1 MLIKTASIVP
11 QEPGALRCAQKRAAS
26 RKMQPSICHAVA
38 ACYEFVELVVVELVV
53 PVPDVPEPDVL
64 LELLELS
71 VELESEL
78 VPEFEELFELEESE
92 DVPEFELEEFDVPEF
107 ELEEPELEE
116 PELFDVELDVP
127 VPDVPLFDEE
137 LVPEALPSFASVLEV
152 PELVPEALPSFASV
166 LEVPEFVD
174 EGVPVPEFEVLEDDV
189 AFLSEDVVSVF
200 LSSVFWS
207 SAFVSSALSLC
218 WAGAANVV
226 FVPRPFPAV
235 ATLITAA
242 PIATAATAAME
253 VTAIAMRFWRLRWES
268 AAASMESEA
277 MRWPSGPIS

>member
-1 MLIKTASIVP
+1 
-11 QEPGALRCAQKRAAS
+11 
-26 RKMQPSICHAVA
+26 MQPLICQAVA

-78 VPEFEELFELEESE
+78 VPEFEELLWPEFEELFELEESE

-107 ELEEPELEE
+107 ELEELEFEE

-137 LVPEALPSFASVLEV
+137 LVSEALS
-152 PELVPEALPSFASV
+152 SFASV

-174 EGVPVPEFEVLEDDV
+174 EAVPVPEFDVLEDDA

-200 LSSVFWS
+200 LSSVFWP

>member
-1 MLIKTASIVP
+1 
-11 QEPGALRCAQKRAAS
+11 
-26 RKMQPSICHAVA
+26 MQPLICQAVA

-78 VPEFEELFELEESE
+78 VPEFEELLWSEFEELFELEESE
-92 DVPEFELEEFDVPEF
+92 DVPEFEFEEFDVPEF
-107 ELEEPELEE
+107 ELEELELEE

-137 LVPEALPSFASVLEV
+137 LVPEALS
-152 PELVPEALPSFASV
+152 SFASV

-174 EGVPVPEFEVLEDDV
+174 EAVPVPEFDVLEDDA

-200 LSSVFWS
+200 LSSVFWP

>member
-1 MLIKTASIVP
+1 
-11 QEPGALRCAQKRAAS
+11 
-26 RKMQPSICHAVA
+26 MQPLICQAVA

-78 VPEFEELFELEESE
+78 VPEFEELLWPEFEELFELEESE
-92 DVPEFELEEFDVPEF
+92 DVPEFELEEFDVPES
-107 ELEEPELEE
+107 ELEELEFEE

-137 LVPEALPSFASVLEV
+137 LVSEALS
-152 PELVPEALPSFASV
+152 SFASV

-174 EGVPVPEFEVLEDDV
+174 EAVPVPEFDVLEDDA

-200 LSSVFWS
+200 LSSVFWP

-277 MRWPSGPIS
+277 MRWPSGPSS

>member
-1 MLIKTASIVP
+1 
-11 QEPGALRCAQKRAAS
+11 
-26 RKMQPSICHAVA
+26 MQPLICQAVA

-78 VPEFEELFELEESE
+78 VPEFEELLWPEFEELFELEESE

-107 ELEEPELEE
+107 ELEELELEE

-137 LVPEALPSFASVLEV
+137 LVPEALS
-152 PELVPEALPSFASV
+152 SFASV

-174 EGVPVPEFEVLEDDV
+174 EAVPVPEFDVLEDDA

-200 LSSVFWS
+200 LSSVFWP

>member
-1 MLIKTASIVP
+1 
-11 QEPGALRCAQKRAAS
+11 
-26 RKMQPSICHAVA
+26 MQPSICQAVA

-71 VELESEL
+71 FELESEL
-78 VPEFEELFELEESE
+78 LPEFEELLWLEFGELFELEESE
-92 DVPEFELEEFDVPEF
+92 DVPEFELEEFGVPEF
-107 ELEEPELEE
+107 ELEELELEE

-137 LVPEALPSFASVLEV
+137 LVPEALPSSALVL
-152 PELVPEALPSFASV
+152 A
-166 LEVPEFVD
+166 VPEFAD
-174 EGVPVPEFEVLEDDV
+174 EAVSVPEFDVLEDDV

-200 LSSVFWS
+200 LSSAFW
-207 SAFVSSALSLC
+207 SSALSLC
-218 WAGAANVV
+218 WAGAAKVV

>member
-1 MLIKTASIVP
+1 
-11 QEPGALRCAQKRAAS
+11 
-26 RKMQPSICHAVA
+26 MQPSICQAVA

-53 PVPDVPEPDVL
+53 PLPDVPEPDVL

-78 VPEFEELFELEESE
+78 VPEFEELLWSEFEELFELEESE
-92 DVPEFELEEFDVPEF
+92 DVPEFEFEEFDVPEF
-107 ELEEPELEE
+107 ELEELELEE

-137 LVPEALPSFASVLEV
+137 LVPEALS
-152 PELVPEALPSFASV
+152 SFASV

-174 EGVPVPEFEVLEDDV
+174 GAVPVPEFDVLEDDA

-200 LSSVFWS
+200 LSSVFWP
-207 SAFVSSALSLC
+207 SASLSSALSLC

-268 AAASMESEA
+268 AAASMESDA

>member
-1 MLIKTASIVP
+1 
-11 QEPGALRCAQKRAAS
+11 
-26 RKMQPSICHAVA
+26 MQPLICQAVA

-78 VPEFEELFELEESE
+78 VPEFEELLWPEFEELFELEESE

-107 ELEEPELEE
+107 ELEELEFEE

-137 LVPEALPSFASVLEV
+137 LVSEALSSFASVLEV
-152 PELVPEALPSFASV
+152 PES
-166 LEVPEFVD
+166 VD
-174 EGVPVPEFEVLEDDV
+174 EAVPVPEFDDLEDDA

-200 LSSVFWS
+200 LSSVFWP

-268 AAASMESEA
+268 AAASMEAEA

>member
-1 MLIKTASIVP
+1 
-11 QEPGALRCAQKRAAS
+11 
-26 RKMQPSICHAVA
+26 MQPLICQAVA
-38 ACYEFVELVVVELVV
+38 ACYEFLELVVVELVV
-53 PVPDVPEPDVL
+53 PVPDVPEPDL
-64 LELLELS
+64 LFELLELS

-78 VPEFEELFELEESE
+78 VPEFEELLWPEFEELFELEESE
-92 DVPEFELEEFDVPEF
+92 DVPEFEFEEFDVPEF
-107 ELEEPELEE
+107 ELEELELEE

-137 LVPEALPSFASVLEV
+137 LMPEALS
-152 PELVPEALPSFASV
+152 SFASV

-174 EGVPVPEFEVLEDDV
+174 EAVPVPEFDVLEDDA

-200 LSSVFWS
+200 LSSVFWP

-242 PIATAATAAME
+242 PIATAATATME

-268 AAASMESEA
+268 AAASMESDA

>member
-1 MLIKTASIVP
+1 
-11 QEPGALRCAQKRAAS
+11 
-26 RKMQPSICHAVA
+26 MQPLICQAVA

-78 VPEFEELFELEESE
+78 VPEFEELLWPEFEELFELEESE
-92 DVPEFELEEFDVPEF
+92 DVPEFELEEFDVPES
-107 ELEEPELEE
+107 ELEELEFEE

-137 LVPEALPSFASVLEV
+137 LVSEALS
-152 PELVPEALPSFASV
+152 SFASV

-174 EGVPVPEFEVLEDDV
+174 EAVPVPEFDVLEDDA

-200 LSSVFWS
+200 LSSVFWP

>member
-1 MLIKTASIVP
+1 ML
-11 QEPGALRCAQKRAAS
+11 
-26 RKMQPSICHAVA
+26 
-38 ACYEFVELVVVELVV
+38 
-53 PVPDVPEPDVL
+53 
-64 LELLELS
+64 
-71 VELESEL
+71 
-78 VPEFEELFELEESE
+78 
-92 DVPEFELEEFDVPEF
+92 
-107 ELEEPELEE
+107 
-116 PELFDVELDVP
+116 
-127 VPDVPLFDEE
+127 
-137 LVPEALPSFASVLEV
+137 
-152 PELVPEALPSFASV
+152 
-166 LEVPEFVD
+166 EFVD
-174 EGVPVPEFEVLEDDV
+174 EVVPVPEFDVLEDDV

>member
-1 MLIKTASIVP
+1 M
-11 QEPGALRCAQKRAAS
+11 
-26 RKMQPSICHAVA
+26 
-38 ACYEFVELVVVELVV
+38 
-53 PVPDVPEPDVL
+53 
-64 LELLELS
+64 
-71 VELESEL
+71 
-78 VPEFEELFELEESE
+78 
-92 DVPEFELEEFDVPEF
+92 PEFELEE
-107 ELEEPELEE
+107 LELEE

-137 LVPEALPSFASVLEV
+137 LVPEALPSS
-152 PELVPEALPSFASV
+152 ASV

-174 EGVPVPEFEVLEDDV
+174 EVVPVPEFDVLEDDV
-189 AFLSEDVVSVF
+189 AFLSEGVVSVF
-200 LSSVFWS
+200 LSSVFW
-207 SAFVSSALSLC
+207 SSALSLC

>member
-1 MLIKTASIVP
+1 
-11 QEPGALRCAQKRAAS
+11 
-26 RKMQPSICHAVA
+26 MQPLICQAVA

-78 VPEFEELFELEESE
+78 VPEFEELLWPEFEELFELEESE

-107 ELEEPELEE
+107 ELEELELEE

-137 LVPEALPSFASVLEV
+137 LVSEALS
-152 PELVPEALPSFASV
+152 SFASV

-174 EGVPVPEFEVLEDDV
+174 EAVPVPEFDVLEDDA

-200 LSSVFWS
+200 LSSVFWP

>member
-1 MLIKTASIVP
+1 
-11 QEPGALRCAQKRAAS
+11 
-26 RKMQPSICHAVA
+26 MQPLICQAVA

-78 VPEFEELFELEESE
+78 VPEFEELLWPEFEELFELEESE
-92 DVPEFELEEFDVPEF
+92 DVPEFELEE
-107 ELEEPELEE
+107 LELEE

-137 LVPEALPSFASVLEV
+137 LVPEALS
-152 PELVPEALPSFASV
+152 SFASV

-174 EGVPVPEFEVLEDDV
+174 EAVPVPEFDVLEDDA

-200 LSSVFWS
+200 LSSVFWP